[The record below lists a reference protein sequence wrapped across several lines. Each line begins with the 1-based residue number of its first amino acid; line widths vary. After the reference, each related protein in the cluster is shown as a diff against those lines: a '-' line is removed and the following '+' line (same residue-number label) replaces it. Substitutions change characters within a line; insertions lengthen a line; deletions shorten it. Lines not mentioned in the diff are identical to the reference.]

1 MFTRNTITIVLSFT
15 AKWDS
20 NMKFYEGDWVIP
32 KGTKEILMVEEVE
45 VYDTVVVYYTNN
57 RNAYPEEQL
66 SSLTEVY
73 LKETQKA

>member
-1 MFTRNTITIVLSFT
+1 MIALNCN
-15 AKWDS
+15 ANKGS

>member
-1 MFTRNTITIVLSFT
+1 MFILNMTTKNANT
-15 AKWDS
+15 KWKPI

-45 VYDTVVVYYTNN
+45 VYDTVVLYYTNN
-57 RNAYPEEQL
+57 RKAYPEEQL